1 MIESVLGGPIPPPP
15 PNSLSVLAVTPRK
28 IVQIA
33 ISSGRLC
40 ALCNDNSIWHLG
52 ESGPWVML
60 PSIPQPEVK

>member
-1 MIESVLGGPIPPPP
+1 MNDSVLSAP
-15 PNSLSVLAVTPRK
+15 SEAPRK
-28 IVQIA
+28 VIQIA

-60 PSIPQPEVK
+60 PSIPQPEAK